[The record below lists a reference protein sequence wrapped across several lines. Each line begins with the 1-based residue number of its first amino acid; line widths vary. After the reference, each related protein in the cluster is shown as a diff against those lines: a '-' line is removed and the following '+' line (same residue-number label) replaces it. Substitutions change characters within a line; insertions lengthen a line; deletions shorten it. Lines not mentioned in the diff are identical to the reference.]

1 MILFKNYYVVILLLL
16 FTSHCFSQDSNDYYT
31 TYDSI
36 VNKVNLPVYNGILY
50 QDLDYHAKDS
60 SHPYFN
66 ENKYAEG
73 SVYHINQWY
82 NDLEIKYDLLTQ
94 VLVLSPPSSIKN
106 IGIEL
111 NQENIKSFYIGSI
124 KFVNLSNKFD
134 SAKEKG
140 YYRQDK
146 ISNQID
152 LFTHISKTSKE
163 FIASRNVELKFY
175 TSYNFILKKGG
186 QYYTLNDKDDLL
198 TALPHKKE
206 QIDKLYKNRSKASH
220 KNDLEFNLFLLKS
233 LNL

>member
-1 MILFKNYYVVILLLL
+1 MILFKNYHVVILLLL
-16 FTSHCFSQDSNDYYT
+16 FSSHCFSQDSNEHYT

-36 VNKVNLPVYNGILY
+36 VSKVNLPVYNGILY
-50 QDLDYHAKDS
+50 QDLDYHAKDR
-60 SHPYFN
+60 SHPFFN
-66 ENKYAEG
+66 ENKYVEG

-94 VLVLSPPSSIKN
+94 VLVLNPPSSIKN

-111 NQENIKSFYIGSI
+111 NQESIKAFYIGSI

-134 SAKEKG
+134 FAKEKG
-140 YYRQDK
+140 YYRQDN
-146 ISNQID
+146 ISTQID

-175 TSYNFILKKGG
+175 TSYKFILKKGD
-186 QYYTLNDKDDLL
+186 QYYTFNDKNDLL
-198 TALPHKKE
+198 TALPHKQE
-206 QIDKLYKNRSKASH
+206 QIDKLYKNRSKASYNH
-220 KNDLEFNLFLLKS
+220 DLEFNLFLLKS